1 MHQAYVLGI
10 HNCYGKMK
18 ETAKKYGTAR
28 ANISTV
34 MNKGVKMLYKVT
46 TTKIFT
52 FLAVIVELSTYV
64 SKPKGSLE

>member
-1 MHQAYVLGI
+1 
-10 HNCYGKMK
+10 MK

-52 FLAVIVELSTYV
+52 LLAVIVELSTYV